1 MNFEVGE
8 TVTTDKLQVHSVTY
22 KVDFKSNRHGKT
34 FFAATTLKFV
44 TVHMSARLNWE
55 TFVLPQQSLLNNV
68 LYFSQTL
75 AEDWKNITKELAARA
90 VLSFLS

>member
-1 MNFEVGE
+1 MARNFEVGK
-8 TVTTDKLQVHSVTY
+8 TVTTDKLKVHSVTY

-55 TFVLPQQSLLNNV
+55 TFVSAAAKFTQQRV
-68 LYFSQTL
+68 
-75 AEDWKNITKELAARA
+75 
-90 VLSFLS
+90 VV